1 MKNVLLILLVV
12 LSFST
17 SAQNHENDTLLSAQ
31 TTEFVPENDTLFCNH
46 LDEVNQLIYK
56 NQFED
61 CENILKDDTL
71 YWRTDSLPFTG
82 VIKLMEK
89 LSVGKIRRLYTIWII
104 ENGIPTEQTQ
114 EVYSVL
120 NSWDDYL
127 IDSLKA
133 TEIQLYRSL
142 QSKNWGEVEY
152 SYAQYG
158 SLIGVKTITTD
169 GGFSIENAITFYIV
183 GDTLSKLTSYVID
196 GVLVQ
201 EEKMYGLNHQL
212 KSDSKR
218 KTYNDSLKESTIQI
232 YNENGEVS
240 QWFYSFTSTNEIIT
254 ESLTVNDLEDTLE
267 YLYDRTDSIGSNHIE
282 KFWNYATQEK
292 LMIEKRTDGKFIRET
307 SKVYNWG
314 NKNTTLIIST
324 SDYKD
329 HWGYTAW
336 INEVNDTIQKYPFL
350 NDQWH
355 GISIDRI
362 DYGGYN
368 YVTLQMKWNKGVLVD
383 VINENVVFIK
393 GYKKKMLEE
402 NYIEII
408 NNQINGPM
416 VYPVLVPYELHK
428 GIKEDIILFT
438 EKSFYR
444 TSSEIEFYERIQ
456 YILKRV
462 KKS

>member
-1 MKNVLLILLVV
+1 
-12 LSFST
+12 
-17 SAQNHENDTLLSAQ
+17 
-31 TTEFVPENDTLFCNH
+31 
-46 LDEVNQLIYK
+46 
-56 NQFED
+56 
-61 CENILKDDTL
+61 
-71 YWRTDSLPFTG
+71 
-82 VIKLMEK
+82 MEK
-89 LSVGKIRRLYTIWII
+89 LSVGKTRRLYTIWII

-127 IDSLKA
+127 IDSLKG

-169 GGFSIENAITFYIV
+169 GGFSIENGITFYIV
-183 GDTLSKLTSYVID
+183 GDTLSKLTFYVID

-355 GISIDRI
+355 
-362 DYGGYN
+362 
-368 YVTLQMKWNKGVLVD
+368 
-383 VINENVVFIK
+383 
-393 GYKKKMLEE
+393 
-402 NYIEII
+402 
-408 NNQINGPM
+408 
-416 VYPVLVPYELHK
+416 
-428 GIKEDIILFT
+428 
-438 EKSFYR
+438 
-444 TSSEIEFYERIQ
+444 
-456 YILKRV
+456 
-462 KKS
+462 